1 MDSEENLQAFFDQG
15 MKMIKF
21 NLKKAGRAM
30 NRKGWLI
37 IFWML
42 LLIYLFYSI
51 FINNGPLWIRI
62 LGLVIVIM
70 WGALMPIIDKK
81 KSLQNE
87 SR

>member
-1 MDSEENLQAFFDQG
+1 
-15 MKMIKF
+15 
-21 NLKKAGRAM
+21 M

-70 WGALMPIIDKK
+70 GGALMPIIGKK

>member
-1 MDSEENLQAFFDQG
+1 
-15 MKMIKF
+15 
-21 NLKKAGRAM
+21 M

-70 WGALMPIIDKK
+70 WGALMPIIGKK